1 MTSWPSAGASG
12 VSKLL
17 EALEIVPGLTA
28 VVGSGGKTSLIA
40 ALARKLPGTVIV
52 ATSTHIFPAA
62 GLPLVTERVAKLP
75 APKICMGTP
84 TGEGKL
90 TAPMQ
95 PWAELIA
102 LADYVLLEAD
112 GSKRLPL
119 KAHLP
124 HEPVIPAEA
133 NQVIAVLGLSGLG
146 QPIQEAAHRPEI
158 YARLAG
164 CTVEDV
170 VTPARAAAV
179 LQAEGGFTRLVL
191 NQAEGREKAGREL
204 AARLCCP
211 VLLASLQEGW
221 WRTCPRA
228 DTLPDFS

>member
-1 MTSWPSAGASG
+1 
-12 VSKLL
+12 
-17 EALEIVPGLTA
+17 
-28 VVGSGGKTSLIA
+28 
-40 ALARKLPGTVIV
+40 
-52 ATSTHIFPAA
+52 
-62 GLPLVTERVAKLP
+62 
-75 APKICMGTP
+75 
-84 TGEGKL
+84 
-90 TAPMQ
+90 MQ

-164 CTVEDV
+164 CTVEDIA
-170 VTPARAAAV
+170 TPARAAAV

-191 NQAEGREKAGREL
+191 NQAEDREKAGREI

>member
-1 MTSWPSAGASG
+1 PATPSMTPRPSSWSTCGTRTRDCPSTCPRTTSPMTTTPNRPWCAGAATPTCSTPTGSTISSTRPRPMTSWPSAGASG
-12 VSKLL
+12 VSKLFK
-17 EALEIVPGLTA
+17 ALEIVPGLTA

-40 ALARKLPGTVIV
+40 ALARELPGTVIV

-75 APKICMGTP
+75 SPNICMGTP

-124 HEPVIPAEA
+124 HEPLIPAEA
-133 NQVIAVLGLSGLG
+133 NQVISVL
-146 QPIQEAAHRPEI
+146 
-158 YARLAG
+158 
-164 CTVEDV
+164 
-170 VTPARAAAV
+170 
-179 LQAEGGFTRLVL
+179 
-191 NQAEGREKAGREL
+191 
-204 AARLCCP
+204 
-211 VLLASLQEGW
+211 
-221 WRTCPRA
+221 
-228 DTLPDFS
+228 

>member
-12 VSKLL
+12 VSKLF

-40 ALARKLPGTVIV
+40 ALARELPGTVIV

-102 LADYVLLEAD
+102 LADYVLVEAD

-146 QPIQEAAHRPEI
+146 QPVQEAAHRPEV

-191 NQAEGREKAGREL
+191 NQAEGREGAGREI
-204 AARLCCP
+204 AAWLCCP

-221 WRTCPRA
+221 W
-228 DTLPDFS
+228 